1 MFCFGRAFFYCIK
14 LYINFTLDLH
24 SHNTKFKNLLYNEFV
39 ENNLKQKEK
48 KMKLNKKAMAV
59 AMSAVLMMGTLA
71 ACGNSSDSGS
81 TPPPEPTEETS
92 KIIMVGSTSVDPL
105 AQKLA
110 EAYKGKNP
118 GVEIEIQAVGSS
130 AGIKAALDGSATVGM
145 SSREL
150 KDSEIAEGAVP
161 HVICKDGIAVV
172 INPANEVSDLTT
184 EQVQK
189 IFMGEITNWS
199 EVGGKDAE
207 ILVVSRE
214 SGSGTRGAFEEILKI
229 EKEIDGKKV
238 SGLIESA
245 LQAEG
250 TGAVK
255 ANVASK
261 ENSIGYVSL
270 GYLDDSVK
278 SVKVD
283 GQDAT
288 DENIVAGLYPIA
300 RPFVLVTTEEIK
312 SADQMFLDWIMSAE
326 GQTEVEK
333 DGYIKVA

>member
-1 MFCFGRAFFYCIK
+1 MLF
-14 LYINFTLDLH
+14 
-24 SHNTKFKNLLYNEFV
+24 
-39 ENNLKQKEK
+39 
-48 KMKLNKKAMAV
+48 NKKIMALAMT
-59 AMSAVLMMGTLA
+59 AVLTVGMLA
-71 ACGNSSDSGS
+71 GCGSKEESSEAATTPAESGG
-81 TPPPEPTEETS
+81 
-92 KIIMVGSTSVDPL
+92 KIVLVGSTSVDPL

-110 EAYKGKNP
+110 ESYKASNP

-130 AGIKAALDGSATVGM
+130 AGIKAAIDGSATIGM

-150 KDSEIAEGAVP
+150 KEEEISEGVTP

-172 INPANEVSDLTT
+172 VNPANPVQNLTK

-189 IFMGEITNWS
+189 IFLGEIKNWK
-199 EVGGKDAE
+199 EVGGNDEE

-229 EKEIDGKKV
+229 EKEVEGKKV
-238 SGLIESA
+238 SGLVENA

-261 ENSIGYVSL
+261 ANSIGYVSL
-270 GYLDDSVK
+270 GYIDDTIKTLQVEG
-278 SVKVD
+278 V
-283 GQDAT
+283 DAT
-288 DENIVAGLYPIA
+288 AENIVSGTYPVA
-300 RPFVLVTTEEIK
+300 RPFVLVTKGEV
-312 SADQMFLDWIMSAE
+312 SPVDQAFLDFVMSSE

-333 DGYIKVA
+333 DGYIKVS